1 MSILARDWAY
11 SQALAAPAKPV
22 LVALAEHVSGE
33 GRACWPSV
41 SRLARMTGYAERTV
55 RRALRAL
62 EAAGLVRIEGGPA
75 GPPCTPLT
83 YPQLSPSL
91 SRTKSPVTP
100 PPRVATQA
108 LGPRRRGRD
117 QELPKLPV
125 KRFVSGMTSFG
136 GKSWRVTRGAG
147 ESFEQALEMAREVAA
162 LSGCNQPLD
171 ALVIRNRFACFVQ

>member
-62 EAAGLVRIEGGPA
+62 EAA
-75 GPPCTPLT
+75 
-83 YPQLSPSL
+83 
-91 SRTKSPVTP
+91 
-100 PPRVATQA
+100 
-108 LGPRRRGRD
+108 
-117 QELPKLPV
+117 
-125 KRFVSGMTSFG
+125 
-136 GKSWRVTRGAG
+136 
-147 ESFEQALEMAREVAA
+147 
-162 LSGCNQPLD
+162 
-171 ALVIRNRFACFVQ
+171 